1 MSPRVKRLI
10 VDGSLFGPGRSLAPG
25 LSSCPE
31 AGASACAT
39 PRRVPV
45 SRLCDTMKAMADDLF
60 EVQCPCCGG
69 RLEIS
74 AETETVVHHE
84 APKPESIPEDLRE
97 AVRRVKAAESG
108 REERFRKRLDAQR
121 QQDKT
126 LDKRFEGLLK
136 KAKDGGPPERF
147 TRDIDLD

>member
-1 MSPRVKRLI
+1 
-10 VDGSLFGPGRSLAPG
+10 
-25 LSSCPE
+25 
-31 AGASACAT
+31 
-39 PRRVPV
+39 
-45 SRLCDTMKAMADDLF
+45 MKAMADDLF

-84 APKPESIPEDLRE
+84 APKPESIPQDLQE

-108 REERFRKRLDAQR
+108 REERFQKRLDAQR
-121 QQDKT
+121 QHDKT

-136 KAKDGGPPERF
+136 KAKDSGPPERY